1 MLAKAKIT
9 KGGKISIPS
18 IYRKYFNLKDGSE
31 VIFNLKNNEVTISPL
46 SVTLENTR
54 KLINKYHDKNESL
67 VDRLIAERRLEAQN
81 E

>member
-1 MLAKAKIT
+1 MIAKAKIT

-18 IYRKYFNLKDGSE
+18 YYRKNFNLKDGSE
-31 VIFNLKNNEVTISPL
+31 VIFNIRNNQVTISAL
-46 SVTLENTR
+46 STTLENTR
-54 KLINKYHDKNESL
+54 KLINKYHDKNDSL